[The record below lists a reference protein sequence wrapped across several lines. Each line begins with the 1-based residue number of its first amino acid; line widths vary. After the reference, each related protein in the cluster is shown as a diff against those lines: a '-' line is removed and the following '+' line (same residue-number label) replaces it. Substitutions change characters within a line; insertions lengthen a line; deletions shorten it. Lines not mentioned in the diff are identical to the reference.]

1 MNDTMLM
8 RELSILE
15 DDLIDMIVKTIPGVR
30 EGYVRSEGPK
40 PYRRL
45 DCDGRALAY
54 IRCRPRKAIVRLD
67 VSGLWRVA
75 PNSRIRARSSSSAA
89 TLFLRLLTDIDEAV
103 TYLQKTVSNTRQAYA
118 RERGPRPRPYS
129 S

>member
-1 MNDTMLM
+1 MNHNMLM
-8 RELSILE
+8 RELSVLE
-15 DDLIDMIVKTIPGVR
+15 DDLINIIIETIPGVR

-54 IRCRPRKAIVRLD
+54 IRCRPRKAMVRLD

-75 PNSRIRARSSSSAA
+75 PSSPLRARASSHAA
-89 TLFLRLLTDIDEAV
+89 TLFLRLLSDVDEAV
-103 TYLQKTVSNTRQAYA
+103 TYLQKTVSNTRQAFA
-118 RERGPRPRPYS
+118 KERGSSPSTHYS
-129 S
+129 